1 MSDKEVIIIAVVTF
15 LSIAF
20 GPVALSKR
28 ARPPSNRESR
38 AVRRWR
44 AQRDNDGDR

>member
-1 MSDKEVIIIAVVTF
+1 MSDKEAVILAVVTF
-15 LSIAF
+15 LGSAF

-44 AQRDNDGDR
+44 AQRNDSDR